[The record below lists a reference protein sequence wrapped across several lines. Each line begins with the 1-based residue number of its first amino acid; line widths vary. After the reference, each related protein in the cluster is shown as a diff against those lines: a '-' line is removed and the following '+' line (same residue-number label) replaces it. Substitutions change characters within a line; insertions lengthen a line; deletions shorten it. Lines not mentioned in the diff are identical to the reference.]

1 MAISKLFTYQ
11 ERLNNAA
18 QTFIKLQEA
27 YLEIMGPDF
36 SKIIAKDW
44 EVAYLDL
51 DAKVWEITNKS

>member
-18 QTFIKLQEA
+18 QTFIKLQRK
-27 YLEIMGPDF
+27 YLEHMGPDF
-36 SKIIAKDW
+36 SKIIAQDW
-44 EVAYLDL
+44 EVNYLDL

>member
-18 QTFIKLQEA
+18 QTFIKLQA
-27 YLEIMGPDF
+27 KYLEPMGPDF
-36 SKIIAKDW
+36 SKIIAQDW
-44 EVAYLDL
+44 EVNYLDL